1 VIQFRR
7 LAALLLGAWLG
18 GSILVDVAAT
28 ENFNTIDPFLQTPG
42 NVSASAELNR
52 IGRDQARLLLR
63 RNAGEEN
70 TWIFGNWE
78 RIEVALAGVLF
89 LVLLFGER
97 PQKLSLALCLL
108 MVAVVAGQHFYLQ
121 PQIAD
126 LGRKIDYLPASD
138 PLSIR
143 FWNFHGIYA
152 GSEIAKIVLG
162 ILFAARLTFRFRPD
176 PEHFAREY
184 EQSGAQGF
192 GQGKM
197 RRG

>member
-18 GSILVDVAAT
+18 GSILIDVVAT

-42 NVSASAELNR
+42 NVSASAELNK

-70 TWIFGNWE
+70 TWIFINWE

-97 PQKLSLALCLL
+97 PQKLLMALCLG
-108 MVAVVAGQHFYLQ
+108 MVAVIGGQHFFLL

-126 LGRKIDYLPASD
+126 LGRKVDYLPASD
-138 PLSIR
+138 PDSVK
-143 FWNFHGIYA
+143 FWKFHGIYA
-152 GSEIAKIVLG
+152 GLEIAKIVLG
-162 ILFAARLTFRFRPD
+162 IVFAARLAFRFRPD
-176 PEHFAREY
+176 PELFAREY
-184 EQSGAQGF
+184 ELGTR
-192 GQGKM
+192 GKS